1 MLFTRQVVESLSVA
15 RVLTVRPNSYSAVPT
30 VPIQR
35 STWCRSMG
43 RVTPPFPST
52 WSWNWRMSNRAP
64 ICQPAWSSRM
74 SLAQITMT
82 VRDRRKM
89 IAAAALT
96 SGVIPRRSN
105 PQI

>member
-1 MLFTRQVVESLSVA
+1 MDSFAAGLNTYSVPLLTGNPALDLAAQHRQGHAAVPEHMVVELADVEPRA
-15 RVLTVRPNSYSAVPT
+15 H
-30 VPIQR
+30 
-35 STWCRSMG
+35 
-43 RVTPPFPST
+43 
-52 WSWNWRMSNRAP
+52 AP